1 MTSNEL
7 IHRYL
12 IGIATED
19 EVRELDG
26 RLTKDY
32 ELLDEFLF
40 QAELDAHLRQE
51 AQCIVKPSDEVSGLV
66 DNGPTA
72 RSNAVLW
79 KWVSGFSTLAA
90 AILLALVIFNFPPQQ
105 IAMAYPSLGNLK
117 VTFPRAEHNI
127 WAAAADGDL
136 NAVRNELEKRVSVDA
151 KAECGLTPLHVATL
165 FDQREGVRLLLSSGA
180 DVTLTDQGGNTALHM
195 AAFLGHTDIVRAL
208 LKAGADPA
216 VRNHLGFSS
225 VDNVAVKWSSG
236 LEAYYHNVEKVLNT
250 SLDLERIKSERPKI
264 LQLLSA
270 ANINAPDRTPTISL
284 WQAAITGNTA
294 AVEEHIVAA
303 TDLDAKEDYGGSTPL
318 ILAAIFGKNEV
329 ARILIDAGADL
340 ELRNSKGSTALHQ
353 ACFFCRPEI
362 VEMLLVAGADPSQ
375 TNNDGRTP
383 LEIVTLDFDEDLQ
396 GAYLHVYDWLN
407 LELDLDDIKSTRIQI
422 AGMLKEHK
430 TSKGSD

>member
-1 MTSNEL
+1 MKSSEL

-12 IGIATED
+12 IGGASAE
-19 EVRELDG
+19 EVRELES
-26 RLTKDY
+26 RLQSDETLQDEY
-32 ELLDEFLF
+32 LL
-40 QAELDAHLRQE
+40 QAELDAHLRQQVQIGLME
-51 AQCIVKPSDEVSGLV
+51 DDRPKPAASPRASHV
-66 DNGPTA
+66 
-72 RSNAVLW
+72 W
-79 KWVSGFSTLAA
+79 KWVSGISTLAA
-90 AILLALVIFNFPPQQ
+90 TILLALIILNFPPSPA
-105 IAMAYPSLGNLK
+105 AMAYPSLGQLT
-117 VTFPRAEHNI
+117 VQVSRTEHNI

-136 NAVRNELEKRVSVDA
+136 NAVRNELENRVSVNA

-165 FDQREGVRLLLSSGA
+165 FDQLATVDLLLSSGA
-180 DVTLTDQGGNTALHM
+180 EVSLTDGEGNTALHM

-208 LKAGADPA
+208 LKVGTDPA

-236 LEAYYHNVEKVLNT
+236 LETYYHNVEKVLST
-250 SLDLERIKSERPKI
+250 SLDLERIQSERPKI

-270 ANINAPDRTPTISL
+270 ANINTPDRTPTISL
-284 WQAAITGNTA
+284 WQAVITGNTA

-318 ILAAIFGKNEV
+318 ILAAIFGKKEV

-383 LEIVTLDFDEDLQ
+383 LEIVTLDFDGDLQ

-407 LELDLDDIKSTRIQI
+407 LKPDLDDIKRARIQI
-422 AGMLKEHK
+422 ADILSAH
-430 TSKGSD
+430 TSSKDRN